1 MTDTAQ
7 TSVYQKPS
15 WDADHYSAEV
25 GAFVLHIYRK
35 VRRQRP
41 NAKTATIPLNTG
53 MKSLPYEYYHWCVL
67 NSAGENREAGRG
79 VATTKDLAETACMA
93 VVQAA
98 QGLPDTAIP
107 KVTELEPYD
116 QE

>member
-1 MTDTAQ
+1 MTDTTQ

-15 WDADHYSAEV
+15 WDADHYSAEL
-25 GAFVLHIYRK
+25 GNFVLHIYRQ
-35 VRRQRP
+35 VRRRKP
-41 NAKTATIPLNTG
+41 NASVATATIETG
-53 MKSLPYEYYHWCVL
+53 PKLVPYEYYRWCVL

-79 VATTKDLAETACMA
+79 VAATRDLAETACMA
-93 VVQAA
+93 VVRAA

-107 KVTELEPYD
+107 KVTVLEPYD